1 MTTTEIP
8 AVTVT
13 VMPEFG
19 GDGVTAHLPKR
30 TAGFAFSG
38 PTVYVTFCGKYAHG
52 ISRDY
57 REPIATCVECHSHIV

>member
-38 PTVYVTFCGKYAHG
+38 PTVYVTMCGKYAHTT
-52 ISRDY
+52 STEARAV
-57 REPIATCVECHSHIV
+57 ATCVECHKHIA